1 MIPSDEGRELI
12 AGPED
17 AGRRLDRVL
26 RVLLGE
32 LSLSAIYSALR
43 KGFLRV
49 NGAKADPALR
59 VTAGDRIY
67 IHPSLGGPK
76 EAGAAGS
83 FSADEGELSSIADI
97 LVMATRD
104 LIFINKPRGELSQGS
119 PGIEG
124 RIRKALAMRTASSL
138 SFTPGPL
145 HRLDRNT
152 TGLLTF
158 PRSAAG
164 ARAFTSLLRRRKLI
178 KRYLA
183 LLDNEA
189 PPLGEWRDKVSR
201 DNYARTSAVSEE
213 GDEASASMR
222 TLASAG
228 GRSLVLVELHTGLT
242 HQIRV
247 QASSRGM
254 PLSGDAKYGGSSFPG
269 GYILHAFSL
278 GFPEPPFPDL
288 PCSVTSQPPPSAL
301 DRLGVIFGKTE
312 LRDILEGITEG

>member
-1 MIPSDEGRELI
+1 
-12 AGPED
+12 
-17 AGRRLDRVL
+17 
-26 RVLLGE
+26 
-32 LSLSAIYSALR
+32 
-43 KGFLRV
+43 
-49 NGAKADPALR
+49 
-59 VTAGDRIY
+59 
-67 IHPSLGGPK
+67 
-76 EAGAAGS
+76 
-83 FSADEGELSSIADI
+83 
-97 LVMATRD
+97 
-104 LIFINKPRGELSQGS
+104 
-119 PGIEG
+119 
-124 RIRKALAMRTASSL
+124 
-138 SFTPGPL
+138 
-145 HRLDRNT
+145 
-152 TGLLTF
+152 
-158 PRSAAG
+158 
-164 ARAFTSLLRRRKLI
+164 LI

-183 LLDNEA
+183 LLDAEA
-189 PPLGEWRDKVSR
+189 RPLGEWRDKISR
-201 DNYARTSAVSEE
+201 DNHARTSAVSEE